1 MKTKNKNKDK
11 DKDKDKDKKWS
22 LDKSSFL
29 AEMNALLIG
38 INYTGTVN
46 QLQGCI
52 FDVIEMKSLIIDA
65 YGFNPNTIVVLRD
78 DDPANKPTKARILQ
92 ELAKLVANS
101 DASSNTF
108 LHYSGHGT
116 QITDTA
122 DEPDKLDECIVP
134 CDYATAGFITDDEIN
149 AICKTLKGVGLA
161 VFDSCRSGTIM
172 DLPFSLGSDTSGQQ
186 GFYCF
191 SGCTDSQDAQEA
203 TTSTAGSN
211 TGLPQGAMTMAF
223 ISTIRTLHYYP
234 PVATLC
240 QAIQATLRA
249 GGYTQTPQLTS
260 SVPVSPSTPFPFQ
273 TPVAQ
278 LYQTTVQ
285 LQAQQQIN
293 AVLQNQLSAL
303 QQQAATNAVVEAS
316 NNILFVVQ
324 QQNTVLKNQIVV
336 LENQIQTLQ
345 GQLQPLQQQA
355 ALVPKLQGQV
365 QLIPGLQNQIAVLM
379 YQQTL
384 VKQQALQIQQ
394 LKQQLAG
401 RH

>member
-1 MKTKNKNKDK
+1 
-11 DKDKDKDKKWS
+11 
-22 LDKSSFL
+22 
-29 AEMNALLIG
+29 
-38 INYTGTVN
+38 
-46 QLQGCI
+46 
-52 FDVIEMKSLIIDA
+52 
-65 YGFNPNTIVVLRD
+65 
-78 DDPANKPTKARILQ
+78 
-92 ELAKLVANS
+92 
-101 DASSNTF
+101 

-116 QITDTA
+116 QVTDTA
-122 DEPDKLDECIVP
+122 DETDKLDECIVP

-149 AICKTLKGVGLA
+149 AICKPLKGVGLA

-172 DLPFSLGSDTSGQQ
+172 DLPCIGLTDSQQQQ

-191 SGCTDSQDAQEA
+191 SGCTDSQDAVEA

-223 ISTIRTLHYYP
+223 ISTIRALHYYP

-240 QAIQATLRA
+240 QAIQANLQA
-249 GGYTQTPQLTS
+249 GGYTQTPQLS
-260 SVPVSPSTPFPFQ
+260 STVPVSLTTPFPFQ

-278 LYQTTVQ
+278 L
-285 LQAQQQIN
+285 QAQLQIN
-293 AVLQNQLSAL
+293 AVLQNQISAL
-303 QQQAATNAVVEAS
+303 QQQAVAEAS
-316 NNILFVVQ
+316 NNILSVIQ
-324 QQNTVLKNQIVV
+324 QQNSVLENQIVV
-336 LENQIQTLQ
+336 LENQNQALQAQLQTLQ
-345 GQLQPLQQQA
+345 GQLQPLSQQA

-401 RH
+401 